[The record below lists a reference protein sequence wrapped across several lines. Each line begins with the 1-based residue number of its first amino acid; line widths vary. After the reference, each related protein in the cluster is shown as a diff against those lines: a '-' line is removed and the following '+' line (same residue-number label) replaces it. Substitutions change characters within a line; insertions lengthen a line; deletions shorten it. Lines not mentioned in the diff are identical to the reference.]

1 MIGDPPASDAVPS
14 GAGGPPAVPE
24 GRARALACGIAA
36 LTGFGLALVAFYP
49 GVVTVDSA
57 IQLGEARAAAY
68 HDWHPPLMA
77 YIWSMLDRVIP
88 GPPGMLLFNN
98 VLFWSGLALVAYV
111 ARLSPLLSA
120 AAILS
125 IGLWPP
131 IFSALAVIWKDV
143 TLAALLLLG
152 FALLWYAH
160 ARASRRVLLLA
171 VPLLIC
177 AAAWRHNAAAAIL
190 PMALWIPFIW
200 TSIGAPRQR
209 ASYGRLAAA
218 GLALFVVFS
227 GVTLVMNRSL
237 TNAGRQYPAQQ
248 LLLYDLVAISA
259 RTGHVYLPASL
270 RSDGEPTIDALR
282 CVYSPQ
288 SVGPLFDANAGACPL
303 RIVKITDSQR
313 MADLSST
320 WLRAIIAEPR
330 AYLAHR
336 WDVFREQF
344 AIGVDRVCYPL
355 HVGQDPDELGNPFQ
369 PSRLYRPLL
378 KLHTKVAYGTPLF
391 RGWIYLVVLGAALL
405 LAALRRGPIPVIVLA
420 ASGLLYGLT
429 YLAVGSACPFRLHW
443 WSVVAALTVLLVAV
457 RRQETRKLHG
467 S

>member
-1 MIGDPPASDAVPS
+1 MGFLLAV
-14 GAGGPPAVPE
+14 
-24 GRARALACGIAA
+24 
-36 LTGFGLALVAFYP
+36 VAFYP
-49 GVVTVDSA
+49 GVITVDSA

-88 GPPGMLLFNN
+88 GPPSMLLFNN
-98 VLFWSGLALVAYV
+98 VLFWSALALVAYV
-111 ARLSPLLSA
+111 AQLSPLLSA
-120 AAILS
+120 AAILG

-143 TLAALLLLG
+143 TLAALLLLS

-160 ARASRRVLLLA
+160 TRASRRVLLLA
-171 VPLLIC
+171 APLLIC

-190 PMALWIPFIW
+190 PMALWMPFIW
-200 TSIGAPRQR
+200 TSIGTPRQR
-209 ASYGRLAAA
+209 LSHSRLAAA
-218 GLALFVVFS
+218 GLALFVVLG
-227 GVTLVMNRSL
+227 GVTLVVNRIL

-248 LLLYDLVAISA
+248 LFLHDLVAISA
-259 RTGHVYLPASL
+259 RTGQVYLPGSL
-270 RSDGEPTIDALR
+270 RTVGEPTLDALR
-282 CVYSPQ
+282 CIYSPT
-288 SVGPLFDANAGACPL
+288 SCALLFDANDGTCPL

-313 MADLSST
+313 MVDLSST

-344 AIGVDRVCYPL
+344 AIGIERVCYPL

-369 PSRLYRPLL
+369 PSPLYRPLL
-378 KLHTKVAYGTPLF
+378 KLHTMVAYGTPLF
-391 RGWIYLVVLGAALL
+391 RGWIYLVFLLTALSIS
-405 LAALRRGPIPVIVLA
+405 ALRRGPIPVVVLA

-443 WSVVAALTVLLVAV
+443 WSIVAALTVPLVAAGGA
-457 RRQETRKLHG
+457 RSQRKRYA